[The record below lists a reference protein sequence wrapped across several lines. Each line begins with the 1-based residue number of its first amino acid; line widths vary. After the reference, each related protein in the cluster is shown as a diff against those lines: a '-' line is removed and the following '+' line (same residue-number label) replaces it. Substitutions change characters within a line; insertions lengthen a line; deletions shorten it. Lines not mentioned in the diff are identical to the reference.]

1 MSGDDKLCTTC
12 LTGLIK
18 TGRKLRIDVI
28 DYEKELEKRKKKS
41 STKKSATK
49 KASQPKKITQKKAT
63 PKKVKSSIASQNRLK
78 SIRWKDK
85 QRLVLKFSRPIRQNE
100 LNSFAL
106 NYPEKNQYKKIYDIY
121 AVLSQKAMQLKH
133 SSVKK
138 IRLAQFDQKTLRIV
152 FESDAKIKQQYKLDG
167 DELTIKMSSAEQGLS
182 YIPVTGKPSRK
193 VIVIDPGHGGKD
205 AGAVGYKKYREKV
218 VVLQLSRKLRDI
230 LVKRGYTAIDVA
242 SGGRLDIGL
251 GAGWAE
257 NEHAAYG
264 IDLPALRERFDRLEE
279 ACAVIDTLL
288 TNEWSDFRGQHYQL
302 TNARCEPKP
311 IQRPRPPLLIGG
323 KGQKRTLRI
332 VAEWADEWNF
342 PGGEPKELRHLIG
355 VLHGHC
361 ADIGRDPNEIGI
373 SVKAEATIEP
383 AAFAE
388 LVASYRDAGAEH
400 IIAHFP
406 APHDP
411 ADLGRYAEALTPVVS

>member
-1 MSGDDKLCTTC
+1 MKVSFKTRPQHAEWGPMVDFWKEADQIELYS
-12 LTGLIK
+12 TGWTFDHFYPIFSDE
-18 TGRKLRIDVI
+18 TGPCFEGWTMLAFMAGVTRRI
-28 DYEKELEKRKKKS
+28 
-41 STKKSATK
+41 
-49 KASQPKKITQKKAT
+49 
-63 PKKVKSSIASQNRLK
+63 RLGV
-78 SIRWKDK
+78 
-85 QRLVLKFSRPIRQNE
+85 LVTGNTHRHP
-100 LNSFAL
+100 
-106 NYPEKNQYKKIYDIY
+106 
-121 AVLSQKAMQLKH
+121 AVLANM
-133 SSVKK
+133 
-138 IRLAQFDQKTLRIV
+138 AAT
-152 FESDAKIKQQYKLDG
+152 
-167 DELTIKMSSAEQGLS
+167 
-182 YIPVTGKPSRK
+182 
-193 VIVIDPGHGGKD
+193 
-205 AGAVGYKKYREKV
+205 
-218 VVLQLSRKLRDI
+218 
-230 LVKRGYTAIDVA
+230 IDVA

-264 IDLPALRERFDRLEE
+264 IDLPALPERFDRLEE

-323 KGQKRTLRI
+323 KGQRRTLRI

-342 PGGEPKELRHLIG
+342 PGGEPEELRHLIE
-355 VLHGHC
+355 VLHRHC

-383 AAFAE
+383 AAFAD
-388 LVASYRDAGAEH
+388 LIASYRDAGAQH

-411 ADLGRYAEALTPVVS
+411 ADLGRYAEALAPIVS